1 MDAERDVEEEREL
14 AALEQEAAALEARNQ
29 RRGGLPRLRRLLL
42 VQAPVLVALA
52 VVMLLWGRSA
62 PQQAVAA
69 APSPPL
75 IGMVDAHLDPP
86 ASSGGPV
93 YAYVTVRNNGGTAD
107 KLVGASTP
115 WARKVSVVSGSA
127 DKGVPWIT
135 VPAHGSVTLKAG
147 ADRLALS
154 DLTRVP
160 KVGDTIQL
168 DLNFA
173 ASGTV
178 YVFAPVGPVG
188 SLTVLDVVNAM
199 KHMDQLP
206 PE

>member
-1 MDAERDVEEEREL
+1 MDEEEREL
-14 AALEQEAAALEARNQ
+14 VELEQEAALLEARA
-29 RRGGLPRLRRLLL
+29 RHRGGLPRLRRMLQ

-62 PQQAVAA
+62 PQQATAA
-69 APSPPL
+69 TPSPPL
-75 IGMVDAHLDPP
+75 IGMADAHLDPP

-107 KLVGASTP
+107 RLVGASSP
-115 WARKVSVVSGSA
+115 WAGKINVVSGASA
-127 DKGVPWIT
+127 TTVPWVT
-135 VPAHGSVTLKAG
+135 VPAHGSVTLRADT
-147 ADRLALS
+147 DRLALT
-154 DLTRVP
+154 DLKRVP
-160 KVGDTIQL
+160 KLGDTIQL

-173 ASGTV
+173 TSGTV

-199 KHMDQLP
+199 KHMDKLP